1 MSDHSTARPA
11 ELPIW
16 VNVGIYILLLAVL
29 AVFGDLFVFIV
40 GFLAVTISFVAYFN
54 ARSSAHHDEHH

>member
-16 VNVGIYILLLAVL
+16 VNIGIYILLLAVL

-40 GFLAVTISFVAYFN
+40 GFLTVTISFVAYFN
-54 ARSSAHHDEHH
+54 ARSSEHHDEHH

>member
-1 MSDHSTARPA
+1 MSDHATAHSA

-16 VNVGIYILLLAVL
+16 LNVGIYILLLLILV
-29 AVFGDLFVFIV
+29 VFGDLFVFIV

-54 ARSSAHHDEHH
+54 AKSSGHHEEHH